1 MVTYVFRLVFP
12 FSCDLTGVFL
22 SPVFR
27 AGTPSLR
34 VAFLPFLF
42 AFPSSPSLFPLPLPF
57 PSSPCLL
64 SLSLFSFPSF
74 LLLREQKQCISI
86 LLSLIA
92 IILHAVAL
100 VYRHLQENQ
109 SHPSTNC
116 SAVAK
121 RTDFSL
127 FTLIIPGHPSGL
139 A

>member
-74 LLLREQKQCISI
+74 LLLREQKQLHLFIVISK
-86 LLSLIA
+86 
-92 IILHAVAL
+92 
-100 VYRHLQENQ
+100 R
-109 SHPSTNC
+109 PSTNC